1 MKNMKI
7 KTVNMP
13 KCCIYS
19 VVYTECCIY
28 RDTKLFLQLEML
40 CRGNIESKKALQ
52 AD

>member
-28 RDTKLFLQLEML
+28 RVLYIQRHKIVLTVGDAVS
-40 CRGNIESKKALQ
+40 R
-52 AD
+52 